1 MNSDAEYCASKYTQE
16 INVYKYQG
24 QLRSAS
30 SRCTDHSANLRSSC
44 AGCRAAAWME
54 MKTAMEQESRQ
65 EINQPSTK
73 EETPANTDDVKPMDQ
88 VKEESIRMP
97 NVIKSER

>member
-1 MNSDAEYCASKYTQE
+1 MNSDAEYCASKYTLE

-24 QLRSAS
+24 QLRSAG
-30 SRCTDHSANLRSSC
+30 SRCTNHFANLRSSC

-65 EINQPSTK
+65 ENNQPSTK